1 MIGWLTLIPWRWAAA
16 LALLVAL
23 AGLGAAARHYSAEAT
38 RWQAQTES
46 ARADTKRALEFME
59 MAKTKANAM
68 EGIASAARSDAR
80 RLAAD
85 AADARDTAG
94 RVRNAA
100 AAYARAWA
108 DAASAGGSAP
118 AGAASD
124 LLPELLARCAARAAE
139 LADLADRARL
149 AGLSCERA
157 YVEVTR

>member
-1 MIGWLTLIPWRWAAA
+1 MTWLALIPARLWAA

-23 AGLGAAARHYSAEAT
+23 GGMGAAVHHYRGAAADARQ
-38 RWQAQTES
+38 QAQQAQADAAGLRES
-46 ARADTKRALEFME
+46 ITQARQRADT
-59 MAKTKANAM
+59 M

-80 RLAAD
+80 RLAVD
-85 AADARDTAG
+85 AAAARDTAE

-100 AAYARAWA
+100 HAYARAYA

-118 AGAASD
+118 AGAAD
-124 LLPELLARCAARAAE
+124 LVLPELLGRCAARAAE